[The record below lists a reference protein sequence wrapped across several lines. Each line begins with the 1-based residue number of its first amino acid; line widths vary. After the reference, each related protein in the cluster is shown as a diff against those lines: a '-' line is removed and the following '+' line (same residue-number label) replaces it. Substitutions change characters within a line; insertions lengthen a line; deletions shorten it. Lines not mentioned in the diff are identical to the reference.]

1 MKMFIIVGIYL
12 YQCFCKYCK
21 KLVGNEIHFLLICT
35 TYKEVRKKSCLIFL
49 DFDNFDKNNNIKNLI
64 DPQSFKDLKALCSF
78 IKEVLDVRANHTA
91 QVLV

>member
-1 MKMFIIVGIYL
+1 
-12 YQCFCKYCK
+12 
-21 KLVGNEIHFLLICT
+21 
-35 TYKEVRKKSCLIFL
+35 LIFL

>member
-21 KLVGNEIHFLLICT
+21 NLAEDEIHFLLICT
-35 TYKEVRKKSCLIFL
+35 TYKEVHQKIDIL
-49 DFDNFDKNNNIKNLI
+49 DFDNFDKNNNIKSLI
-64 DPQSFKDLKALCSF
+64 DPQSFKNLKALCSF